1 MHGKLGSACA
11 GEVATRPA
19 VAASPATNMEA
30 VVFFKSFLSMAGA
43 GFNGRAAPIAGRL
56 NENSPRMLESS
67 SYFRE
72 AVPIFITR

>member
-1 MHGKLGSACA
+1 
-11 GEVATRPA
+11 
-19 VAASPATNMEA
+19 MEA